1 MTFCCP
7 SCGFII
13 VHECICCVSNLKCV
27 ACSAEEQIFSTANG
41 VTDRNKY
48 GLGVCLCW
56 PCLDYLLH
64 RQDLFSLLY
73 LHFYRVMIA
82 SCSVGLARCL
92 MRLNRTCYL
101 KRCLL
106 KNNWWSLQL
115 CKKLMLYRCV
125 FGWMFTVFSS
135 FCRMQPSD
143 WIAGSI
149 NFQGARIFIILI
161 INPTIFFFMCV
172 YRCSDYTF
180 SLQHCLP
187 ALPCY
192 FFYLHLYL
200 CSVYTFI
207 MLLFVSLLKTLF

>member
-1 MTFCCP
+1 MAL
-7 SCGFII
+7 S
-13 VHECICCVSNLKCV
+13 V
-27 ACSAEEQIFSTANG
+27 
-41 VTDRNKY
+41 R
-48 GLGVCLCW
+48 LCW

-64 RQDLFSLLY
+64 RQDLFSLLIASIFHSMSVY

-82 SCSVGLARCL
+82 SCSVELVRCL
-92 MRLNRTCYL
+92 MHPNGTCYL

-115 CKKLMLYRCV
+115 CKKLMLYRCI

-143 WIAGSI
+143 WITGSI

-161 INPTIFFFMCV
+161 INPILFFMRV
-172 YRCSDYTF
+172 YWCSDYTF

-200 CSVYTFI
+200 CSVCLHLYYI
-207 MLLFVSLLKTLF
+207 VIDESA